1 MTITDIKEIPNEE
14 IPHQKPVKEI
24 MNKFIP
30 GIPDELNIPNRNG
43 FIWAL
48 TGSGGSGKT
57 SLMLNFFKS
66 KLLYRNKF
74 NNIFYFTPES
84 SFLSVEKHVFSG
96 HDKVY
101 HQLDG
106 SALLSVYDQLEDI
119 KRASASADEDP
130 EYTCIII
137 DDFADKLKRK
147 DISDAL
153 YEFIVKTRHLNCAI
167 IITLQSYLFLAKQC
181 RKLLTNMTIFK
192 PKSFAEWLSI
202 CVEMFDMNKKD
213 SLKLYHYV
221 FDVPYAHLD
230 VDFSN
235 NSYYKNWNR
244 LVIKN
249 SDDLISPTDV

>member
-1 MTITDIKEIPNEE
+1 MPIINISEIENKEIPK
-14 IPHQKPVKEI
+14 QKPVKEV
-24 MNKFIP
+24 MSKYIP
-30 GIPDELNIPNRNG
+30 NISEDLNIPCRNG
-43 FIWAL
+43 FIWVL

-66 KLLYRNKF
+66 KVLYRNKF

-84 SFLSVEKHVFSG
+84 SFLSVEKHVFCN
-96 HDKVY
+96 HDKIY
-101 HQLDG
+101 HILDG
-106 SALLSVYDQLEDI
+106 KSLLSVYDQLEEI
-119 KRASASADEDP
+119 KKGNVDEEP
-130 EYTCIII
+130 EYTCVII

-153 YEFIVKTRHLNCAI
+153 YEFIVKTRHLNCCI

-181 RKLLTNMTIFK
+181 RKLITNMTIFK

-202 CVEMFDMNKKD
+202 CIEMFDMSKDD

-221 FDVPYAHLD
+221 FNEPYAHID
-230 VDFSN
+230 VDFSD
-235 NSYYKNWNR
+235 NSYYKNWNK

-249 SDDLISPTDV
+249 TDDII

>member
-1 MTITDIKEIPNEE
+1 MTITSITEVENTEIPK
-14 IPHQKPVKEI
+14 QKPVKEV
-24 MNKFIP
+24 MCKWIP
-30 GIPDELNIPNRNG
+30 NISEELNVPNRNG
-43 FIWAL
+43 FIWVL

-66 KLLYRNKF
+66 KVLFRNKF

-84 SFLSVEKHVFSG
+84 SFLSVEKHVFQN
-96 HDKVY
+96 HDKVF
-101 HQLDG
+101 HNLDG
-106 SALLSVYDQLEDI
+106 KALMSVYDQLEEI
-119 KRASASADEDP
+119 KRSNVDEEP
-130 EYTCIII
+130 EYTCVII

-181 RKLLTNMTIFK
+181 RKLITNMTIFK

-202 CVEMFDMNKKD
+202 CIEMFDMNKED

-221 FDVPYAHLD
+221 FDIPYAHLD
-230 VDFSN
+230 VDFSDN
-235 NSYYKNWNR
+235 TYYKNWNK
-244 LVIKN
+244 LIIKDSN
-249 SDDLISPTDV
+249 EIINI